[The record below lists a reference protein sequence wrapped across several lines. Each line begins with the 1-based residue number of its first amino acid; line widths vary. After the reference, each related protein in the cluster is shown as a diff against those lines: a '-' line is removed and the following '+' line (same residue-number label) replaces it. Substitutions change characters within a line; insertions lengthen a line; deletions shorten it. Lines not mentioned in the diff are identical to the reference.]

1 MLLVNEVPDRTADA
15 LAGKRT
21 LAVRLGPPGVAWLYG
36 ALQFCALAGAA
47 GFVVD
52 QDLPWWSFLALVVV
66 LAPLLA
72 SARAGGPSRP
82 AALDPGQ
89 PGRAYPRLPLAC
101 GGAAGEPAG
110 LTVGRPWTGME

>member
-52 QDLPWWSFLALVVV
+52 QNLPWWSYLALVVV

-72 SARAGGPSRP
+72 SARAGWQPAPADP
-82 AALDPGQ
+82 AALLRWIRASLSVHTLGCLWLVAVLLGSQ
-89 PGRAYPRLPLAC
+89 P
-101 GGAAGEPAG
+101 
-110 LTVGRPWTGME
+110 T